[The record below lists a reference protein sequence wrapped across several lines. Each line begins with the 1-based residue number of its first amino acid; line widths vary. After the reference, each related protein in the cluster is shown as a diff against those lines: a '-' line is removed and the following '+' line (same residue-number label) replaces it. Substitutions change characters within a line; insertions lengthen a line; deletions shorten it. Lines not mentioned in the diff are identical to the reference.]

1 MASHCMAGGWRAVYD
16 AADPP
21 IDTMLVDV
29 AWDDPCARLPA
40 FVGIQG
46 RYASPLDMW
55 DDPCARL
62 PAFVAGRGGRI
73 LSPTAGPGTFAE
85 LLSRPPSDRLGPTPF
100 GEGASS
106 SRPRRAAVLD
116 GAPAPVNDIG
126 VYTVLLYRRCL
137 TTTPPPPPARPGGS
151 RPPPRS

>member
-1 MASHCMAGGWRAVYD
+1 MRGAFGMASHCMAGGWRAVYD

-40 FVGIQG
+40 FV
-46 RYASPLDMW
+46 
-55 DDPCARL
+55 
-62 PAFVAGRGGRI
+62 AGCGGRI
-73 LSPTAGPGTFAE
+73 LSPTASTGTFAD
-85 LLSRPPSDRLGPTPF
+85 LLGRPPSDRLGPTPF

-126 VYTVLLYRRCL
+126 VYTVLLYPTL
-137 TTTPPPPPARPGGS
+137 LDDDAAAAAAAAGAQGNP
-151 RPPPRS
+151 